1 MDVGVFFGVMLLF
14 TTLQI
19 NMTKSGVVFRRN
31 VFIDFRSG
39 DFIYYPKKW
48 EFY

>member
-1 MDVGVFFGVMLLF
+1 MDVGVFIGVTLLF

-19 NMTKSGVVFRRN
+19 NMTKSGVGFRRN
-31 VFIDFRSG
+31 VSIDFRSG
-39 DFIYYPKKW
+39 DFIYPKKW